1 VQAERAAVA
10 VTEAAWREFHGRLR
24 SFVARRVASAEDAED
39 IVQQVFLNLHRGRDS
54 LRGRETVGAWL
65 YRAARNAI
73 VDYYRKP
80 ARRREVA
87 TGDTRE
93 SDARNVL
100 HPGLDRSGDLACAT
114 ECLTPLV
121 QALPEP
127 YRRAIERV
135 ELEGAS
141 QGDAARGE
149 GLSLSGMKSRVQR
162 ARQRL
167 SELLQE
173 RCRIAL
179 DGRGGIASC
188 DEPGDAGGAGGC
200 C

>member
-1 VQAERAAVA
+1 MKTDTRGQNPGRTAPSKDAPAPEACCSKQEQETCCQPSEKSSCCGPKAER
-10 VTEAAWREFHGRLR
+10 RE
-24 SFVARRVASAEDAED
+24 
-39 IVQQVFLNLHRGRDS
+39 I
-54 LRGRETVGAWL
+54 
-65 YRAARNAI
+65 
-73 VDYYRKP
+73 
-80 ARRREVA
+80 A

-93 SDARNVL
+93 ADARDVL
-100 HPGLDRSGDLACAT
+100 HPGLDRGNDLACAT

-179 DGRGGIASC
+179 DARGGIASC

-200 C
+200 CGG